1 MDAAA
6 HGDVDA
12 QYAFAR
18 AYGAGDGITQDPRM
32 AVRYFKLAADQGSAE
47 AQVALG
53 MRYDRG
59 VGTAQNPEEAARYFK
74 MAANQNDPD
83 PQRLT
88 TWNLCEY
95 RGAGRCLLYSKSC

>member
-1 MDAAA
+1 M
-6 HGDVDA
+6 
-12 QYAFAR
+12 
-18 AYGAGDGITQDPRM
+18 
-32 AVRYFKLAADQGSAE
+32 S
-47 AQVALG
+47 
-53 MRYDRG
+53 YDRG
-59 VGTAQNPEEAARYFK
+59 IGTTQDPEEAARYFK